1 MSIISIVYVILTA
14 IMLIMIVRKKEVMIM
29 GVAAILI
36 IGLIYTK
43 NPANAL
49 IVLCS
54 AVTSGMSEIL
64 PIYIGISLIVSMTFA
79 LKKTGA
85 DRYISVVF
93 NYLPKKHG
101 TAYLT
106 IGLLMMAVSFMIW
119 PSPAV
124 ALLGALLLPAA
135 IKAKLPPV
143 YAASAMSLFG
153 YGVALSGDFLI
164 QGVPA
169 IVAKSM
175 GISCGEFM
183 YYLVPPWAVMS
194 VVTITA
200 AFVQFIVDK
209 KNGKA
214 AAATPT
220 AQEKID
226 YPCENRSSKLIII
239 ATFLIFL
246 IGTIAMITMDIKGD
260 DATALISGIAL
271 VCTCIAGIIA
281 YPKAEAAEHVLDFI
295 VDGFRYA
302 MKVFAPAIVIIGFFS
317 MGNSE
322 ISSQVLGE
330 NAPGCIT
337 EIVSFIMDNIKVP
350 KPLLPVFL
358 TVIGFIYSIDGSGF
372 AGLMVIGDIA
382 KSFGLGTEGSI
393 LLAALG
399 QLVII
404 WVGGGTLIPWS
415 MIPVSSVCGVD
426 PYDLAKKN
434 IKPVL
439 IGFSATVAAA
449 IVMLCVKCV

>member
-106 IGLLMMAVSFMIW
+106 IGLLMMAV
-119 PSPAV
+119 

-164 QGVPA
+164 HGVPS

-183 YYLVPPWAVMS
+183 YYLVPLWAVMS

-214 AAATPT
+214 AATTQA

-246 IGTIAMITMDIKGD
+246 VGTIAMITMDIKGD

-330 NAPGCIT
+330 DAPGCIT

-393 LLAALG
+393 LMAALG

-404 WVGGGTLIPWS
+404 WVGGGTLIPRS